1 MIPTKTDRL
10 GAGPVAAY
18 CTLCIVWGSTYLAIR
33 LAVETIPPLLMVG
46 VRSVVAGGLLTAFA
60 LARGNRLPSMGTLLP
75 LSAASLLLFVGG
87 QAMLAVG
94 ETRVESGQAAVIG
107 AMQALAMPLA
117 AWALGAGRA
126 PRPVAWLGLLLGF
139 GGVVALMNPG
149 AHAADPVGLG
159 IVLFSVVAW
168 SFGGAVAARWPAG
181 PVALA
186 SGLQMIV
193 GGIGCLA
200 VGYCSGAWH
209 GFAVAQVSARSAAGF
224 FYLIAI
230 GSLVGFSAFAW
241 LVQIW
246 PAARLSTYTYVN
258 PVVALALGAWL
269 GGEALTM
276 REVLA
281 TGLILGAVAIV
292 MAAGRNA
299 ARNERERRD

>member
-1 MIPTKTDRL
+1 MIATKTDRL

-18 CTLCIVWGSTYLAIR
+18 LSLCIVWGSTYLAIR
-33 LAVETIPPLLMVG
+33 LAVQTIPPLLMVG

-60 LARGNRLPSMGTLLP
+60 LARGNRLPSVRILAP
-75 LSAASLLLFVGG
+75 LAVASVLLFVGG

-126 PRPVAWLGLLLGF
+126 PRAVAWLGLLLGF

-149 AHAADPVGLG
+149 VHAADPVGLG
-159 IVLFSVVAW
+159 IVLFSVVSW

-181 PVALA
+181 PVALV
-186 SGLQMIV
+186 SGLQMII
-193 GGIGCLA
+193 GGLGCLA
-200 VGYCSGAWH
+200 VGYCSGGWH

-258 PVVALALGAWL
+258 PVVALALGTWL

-281 TGLILGAVAIV
+281 TGLILGAVGIV

-299 ARNERERRD
+299 AREEREQRV